1 MSSTKCAQQSLL
13 EQPNKYHNMDQVCN
27 WQSCPELPFI
37 QCLGI
42 CYANKCLLSL
52 IPTCLKR
59 CCSIQDYETIFT
71 PDDKNL
77 STTCCV
83 SCQHFGRLWEWE
95 WWRAYLQSQCDF
107 FPLLLSLRLMVIDT
121 CHTLSF
127 FYNIFYYW
135 NTRPVLTCICNPS
148 NWKFKTRGLG
158 AQRCLTT

>member
-107 FPLLLSLRLMVIDT
+107 FPFAFELEIDGNWHMSHSFFLLQHHLLLKYKTSID
-121 CHTLSF
+121 L
-127 FYNIFYYW
+127 Y
-135 NTRPVLTCICNPS
+135 L
-148 NWKFKTRGLG
+148 
-158 AQRCLTT
+158 